1 MEITVEIS
9 LYPLQKD
16 YGNTVLS
23 FIAALKEQGL
33 ILRSNH
39 MSTQIRGTLDQVMP
53 ALTEAIR
60 QTLSA
65 EQKAAIVVK
74 MFNDNV
80 DLEWL
85 PVH

>member
-33 ILRSNH
+33 TLRSNH
-39 MSTQIRGTLDQVMP
+39 MSTQIRGTLDEVMP

-60 QTLSA
+60 EILSE

-74 MFNDNV
+74 MFNDDV

-85 PVH
+85 PEQ